1 MMRGFEES
9 LLAAQVE
16 LGAAQR
22 RLAELSTP
30 SDDRHAE
37 TALKKE
43 LQEAQH
49 RESEYTKKHAEQM
62 EAEEQARIAMAKEY
76 EDSWECSECSE
87 RTGNIHDT
95 CEFCGARRDSGR
107 VAWAR
112 SDTPYES
119 RDGKSCL
126 APLELDQTL
135 SQEFQDALKS
145 SDERLQNHVESLDPQ
160 GIFSGNFVVVK
171 KDEEDPA
178 VLVGVWRERR
188 QDLEEELR
196 QLQKRQQ
203 VQQEERASLKD
214 SIKLMNLQI
223 SSISKK
229 TREFDAQA
237 GRGASARVD
246 SLTVELRA
254 CEDALSKAQQEVSVC
269 QADVTLYKQL
279 YEEAA
284 NRTNA
289 ELESMSR
296 RRGLGTPQPAST
308 PKAQKPAKGIP
319 PVHATPVGTP
329 PKTLNDVRKRR
340 DEWA

>member
-1 MMRGFEES
+1 MELKQVAYELISKKVGAQEANKQIMHKEGGES
-9 LLAAQVE
+9 VE
-16 LGAAQR
+16 SYLDRISATICGNDDEPMACGGDQA
-22 RLAELSTP
+22 SKCGTP
-30 SDDRHAE
+30 QCGYRCQFQCAKSAWEDAE
-37 TALKKE
+37 TNYKEWTSKCAKLQKQYSDKVIECDNLQDQMDEGACKRAVEMKDACETYAECFTSKKQAYE
-43 LQEAQH
+43 
-49 RESEYTKKHAEQM
+49 
-62 EAEEQARIAMAKEY
+62 EAE
-76 EDSWECSECSE
+76 
-87 RTGNIHDT
+87 H
-95 CEFCGARRDSGR
+95 
-107 VAWAR
+107 
-112 SDTPYES
+112 
-119 RDGKSCL
+119 
-126 APLELDQTL
+126 
-135 SQEFQDALKS
+135 
-145 SDERLQNHVESLDPQ
+145 
-160 GIFSGNFVVVK
+160 VVK

-296 RRGLGTPQPAST
+296 RRGLGTPQPACT

-340 DEWA
+340 DEWARNLWPIHDKAQP